1 MKIFLSTVALM
12 ANLGVASHA
21 SSFTYNPQVM
31 TLDNGLQV
39 VIIENHLAP
48 LASMA
53 LYYKVGT
60 ADDPISEMGLS
71 HFLEHLMFKGT
82 KTVPS
87 GEFKKKIGS
96 KGGIINAYTSFD
108 ITAYTC
114 TIAVE
119 HLPMVLE
126 IEADRMQNLVF
137 DRQETEAEKK
147 VVQEER
153 RMRIDNN
160 PLGNVQE
167 VLMRAQ
173 YRYHP
178 YGIPPI
184 GYPHHIAAYT
194 QESAKK
200 HYQAW
205 YKPNNAILVI
215 SGDVKKETLLPL
227 IQRYFGHLKKGEL
240 PSRARVQEPD
250 ATGINQFLTAQNP
263 RVSYTNVYWS
273 YKTPN
278 HTSIG
283 KEHYYPLIVLAQ
295 LLGGNEISYLYH
307 QLVEEKKIC
316 LDIHVNYSELSI
328 DPRELTVSATLN
340 PTHSFDELKQS
351 FQQLID
357 NLLKNGIT
365 ADELKAAKRDLLADL
380 AYAQDGN
387 DGAVQTFSALA
398 YGFTVD
404 DIEAWPQ
411 KIEAITLDQVNK
423 AIQAVFKNG
432 PSVTC
437 VVSPEKKENAPS
449 QETK

>member
-1 MKIFLSTVALM
+1 MKTLFSTVALM
-12 ANLGVASHA
+12 ASLGTVANA
-21 SSFTYNPQVM
+21 STYNPHVV

-48 LASMA
+48 LVSMA

-82 KTVPS
+82 KAVPA

-137 DRQETEAEKK
+137 DRHETEAEQK

-160 PLGNVQE
+160 PLGNAWE

-184 GYPHHIAAYT
+184 GYPQHIAAYT
-194 QESAKK
+194 NESAKK
-200 HYQAW
+200 HYQTW

-215 SGDVKKETLLPL
+215 SGDVKNETIVPL
-227 IQRYFGHLKKGEL
+227 VQHYFGSLKKGEL
-240 PSRARVQEPD
+240 PSRVRVQEPD
-250 ATGINQFLTAQNP
+250 STGINQFLTAKNP
-263 RVSYTNVYWS
+263 RVSYTTAYWS
-273 YKTPN
+273 YKAPN

-283 KEHYYPLIVLAQ
+283 KEHYYPLIVLAEI
-295 LLGGNEISYLYH
+295 LGGDETSYLYH

-316 LDIHVNYSELSI
+316 LDISVDYSQMSI
-328 DPRELTVSATLN
+328 DPREFTISATLN
-340 PTHSFDELKQS
+340 PLHSFDELKQS
-351 FQQLID
+351 IQHLID
-357 NLLKNGIT
+357 NLLKNGVT
-365 ADELKAAKRDLLADL
+365 EEELNAAKRDLLADI

-387 DGAVQTFSALA
+387 DGAVKTFSALA
-398 YGFTVD
+398 YGFSID
-404 DIEAWPQ
+404 DVEAWPQ
-411 KIEAITLDQVNK
+411 KIEAVTLDQVNK
-423 AIQAVFKNG
+423 AAQSILKNG
-432 PSVTC
+432 SFVTC
-437 VVSPEKKENAPS
+437 VVSPEKNATVPL
-449 QETK
+449 QEMK

>member
-1 MKIFLSTVALM
+1 MKTFFSTVALM
-12 ANLGVASHA
+12 TSLSAASTPSA
-21 SSFTYNPQVM
+21 STYNPYVV

-48 LASMA
+48 LVSIA

-60 ADDPISEMGLS
+60 ADDPINEMGLS

-82 KTVPS
+82 KAVPG

-126 IEADRMQNLVF
+126 IEADRMQNLIF
-137 DRQETEAEKK
+137 DPKETEAEQK

-160 PLGNVQE
+160 PIGNALE
-167 VLMRAQ
+167 VFLRAQ

-184 GYPHHIAAYT
+184 GYPQHIAAYT
-194 QESAKK
+194 NESAKK
-200 HYQAW
+200 HYQTW

-215 SGDVKKETLLPL
+215 SGDVKNKTIIPL
-227 IQRYFGHLKKGEL
+227 VQRYFGSLKKGEL
-240 PSRARVQEPD
+240 PTRVRVQEPD
-250 ATGINQFLTAQNP
+250 STGINQFLTAQNP
-263 RVSYTNVYWS
+263 RVSYTTAYWS

-283 KEHYYPLIVLAQ
+283 KEHYYALIVLAQ

-316 LDIHVNYSELSI
+316 LDINVDYSQMSI
-328 DPRELTVSATLN
+328 DPRELIMSATLN
-340 PTHSFDELKQS
+340 PIHSVDELKQS
-351 FQQLID
+351 IQQLID
-357 NLLKNGIT
+357 DILKGGVT
-365 ADELKAAKRDLLADL
+365 EEDLKAAKRDLLADI

-387 DGAVQTFSALA
+387 DGAVKRFSALA

-404 DIEAWPQ
+404 DIETWSQ
-411 KIEAITLDQVNK
+411 KIEAVTLDQVNK
-423 AIQAVFKNG
+423 AAQAVFKNG

-437 VVSPEKKENAPS
+437 IVSPEKNVTAPLP
-449 QETK
+449 EMK